1 MCEGETKIPM
11 EGFAFL
17 IEPMVH
23 GAGAKS
29 GLMLSS
35 GVGIRIKGGL
45 L

>member
-1 MCEGETKIPM
+1 MKILM

-17 IEPMVH
+17 VEPMVH

-35 GVGIRIKGGL
+35 GVGIKIKGSL